1 MTARAIRRRL
11 GLALLS
17 VGMPALASS
26 ISCRPN
32 EHSSA
37 PTSAESRPTGMPDAR
52 AETGVERDAASF
64 ETNVQSARDGGRDA
78 ESHRGLRPLA
88 VVDFHVDLGWAS
100 HRKGARMSDPKR
112 DASLERLLRGEVG
125 TLMLPLFVEKA
136 YARPPAEIRAE
147 YDATLADAKAMFER
161 DGQGKIGAPLAPPEP
176 GKIRVRVSFEGADG
190 FVDDPDAALA
200 WLSRGACL
208 FGLVH
213 SRTNALGGA
222 SQDPDRKKRLQGL
235 TEKGTS
241 LARALVSHGALL
253 DLAHAS
259 DRTADDLAAIAEAAH
274 APLVDSHTGAR
285 ALVPIDRNLDDA
297 RIARVARS
305 GGIVSLSL
313 HSGHIST
320 HPGEPATLDDVVG
333 EVMHLRAVAG
343 YEHVAIGSDLEGAI
357 ELPTGVDGAAFWP
370 ELARRLAAKGVPE
383 GELVALFRGNGER
396 VLGWS
401 EAHGCGRDSLAK

>member
-1 MTARAIRRRL
+1 MSHRSPGHPL
-11 GLALLS
+11 GITALLVAS
-17 VGMPALASS
+17 LATAA
-26 ISCRPN
+26 SCRPN
-32 EHSSA
+32 ERSSA
-37 PTSAESRPTGMPDAR
+37 PQPTEPRSSLAPDASAEGTP
-52 AETGVERDAASF
+52 ERDATALV
-64 ETNVQSARDGGRDA
+64 TNVQNTHDGSTA
-78 ESHRGLRPLA
+78 TEIHRGLRPLG

-100 HRKGARMSDPKR
+100 HRKGARLSDPKR
-112 DASLERLLRGEVG
+112 DASLDRLVRGEVG
-125 TLMLPLFVEKA
+125 TILLPLFVEKG

-161 DGQGKIGAPLAPPEP
+161 DGQGKIGAPLAPAEP

-190 FVDDPDAALA
+190 FVDDPNAALA
-200 WLSRGACL
+200 WLSRGVCL

-235 TEKGTS
+235 TEKGAA
-241 LARALVSHGALL
+241 LAHALVSHGALL

-274 APLVDSHTGAR
+274 APLVHSHPGAR
-285 ALVPIDRNLDDA
+285 ALVPIHRNLDDA

-333 EVMHLRAVAG
+333 AVMHLRAVAG

-370 ELARRLAAKGVPE
+370 ELARRLAAKGLPDH
-383 GELVALFRGNGER
+383 ELVALFRGNGER
-396 VLGWS
+396 VLGWA